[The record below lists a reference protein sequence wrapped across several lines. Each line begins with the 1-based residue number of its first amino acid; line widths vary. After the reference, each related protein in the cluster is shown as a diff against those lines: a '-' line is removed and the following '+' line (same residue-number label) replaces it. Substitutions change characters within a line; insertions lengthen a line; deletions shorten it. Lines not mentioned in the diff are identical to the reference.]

1 VGTGILLSGETRDED
16 EKNKHPLL
24 KNSMTKF
31 LAIVKREYLKRVRAK
46 SFIVA
51 TILGPVLMIAF
62 MVLPVLIALI
72 GSSEPVRLAIVD
84 QQGRMYERVRES
96 FLREP
101 KELEG
106 SAART
111 SAPFDISQNPQQ
123 RARDAGLALSGT
135 FKIEQVAAST
145 QPLEELKQ
153 GLNGRVLKDELDGY
167 LIIPADILANRKAE
181 YYGRN
186 VGDLFTRAQLEDKLS
201 RAVNEQRLTDEGIA
215 PHLLQEMSRQVSLS
229 TIKVS
234 ERGEEKDSGAAFF
247 FVLGI
252 GFLIFIMVLMYGGTI
267 LSAVVEEKETRVAE
281 MLFSSVR
288 AFPLMLGKLV
298 GVSLVA
304 LTQFAIWGI
313 LVGAFLLFGVSA
325 LAAQGANIELPQVG
339 ASAVVYFFL
348 FFLLG
353 YFIYATIYALIGSIV
368 TSQEE
373 SQQFVLLAVFPLLTA
388 FYLVFP
394 VIRSP
399 DSAISF
405 WASIIPL
412 TSPVVMLV
420 RIVTQTPPFW
430 QIALSLVVG
439 FGTVIL
445 LIWVAA
451 RIYRIG
457 MLMYGKRATIP
468 EVLRWVKQP

>member
-1 VGTGILLSGETRDED
+1 MI
-16 EKNKHPLL
+16 
-24 KNSMTKF
+24 KF
-31 LAIVKREYLKRVRAK
+31 LAVVRREYLKRVRTK

-62 MVLPVLIALI
+62 MVLPVMIALI
-72 GSSEPVRLAIVD
+72 GADEPVRLGVVD
-84 QQGRMYERVRES
+84 QSGRMYERVRDS
-96 FLREP
+96 FSQQPEASVSDAR
-101 KELEG
+101 G
-106 SAART
+106 ST
-111 SAPFDISQNPQQ
+111 PFDISKSPQE
-123 RARDAGLALSGT
+123 RARDAGVAILGN
-135 FKIEQVAAST
+135 FKIEQVAAANR
-145 QPLEELKQ
+145 QLEEIKQ
-153 GLNGRVLKDELDGY
+153 ELNGRVLKDELDGY
-167 LIIPADILANRKAE
+167 LIIPADILTNRKAE

-186 VGDLFTRAQLEDKLS
+186 VSDLFTRAQLEEKLS
-201 RAVNEQRLTDEGIA
+201 RSVNEQRLADEGVAA
-215 PHLLQEMSRQVSLS
+215 PLLLEISKQINLN

-234 ERGEEKDSGAAFF
+234 EKGEEKNSDAAFF

-252 GFLIFIMVLMYGGTI
+252 GFLIFIMVLMYGGVI
-267 LSAVVEEKETRVAE
+267 LSAVLEEKETRVAE

-288 AFPLMLGKLV
+288 AFPLMLGKLI

-304 LTQFAIWGI
+304 LTQFAIWGMI
-313 LVGAFLLFGVSA
+313 LGAFLLFGVSL
-325 LAAQGANIELPQVG
+325 LAGQGMNITLPQVG
-339 ASAVVYFFL
+339 ASVVVYFFL

-353 YFIYATIYALIGSIV
+353 YFLYATIYALIGSIV

-394 VIRSP
+394 VLRSP
-399 DSAISF
+399 DSGVAF
-405 WASIIPL
+405 WASIVPF
-412 TSPVVMLV
+412 TSPVVMLI

-439 FGTVIL
+439 FATVVL
-445 LIWVAA
+445 LMWLAA

-468 EVLRWVKQP
+468 EIMRWVRQA